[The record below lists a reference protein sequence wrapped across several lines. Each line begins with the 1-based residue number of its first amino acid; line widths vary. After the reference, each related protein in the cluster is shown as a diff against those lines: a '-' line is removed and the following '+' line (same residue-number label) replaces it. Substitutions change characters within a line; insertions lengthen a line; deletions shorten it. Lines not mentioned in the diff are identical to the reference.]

1 MKAVELIIIEKGA
14 ENYFVLKAYLFG
26 IGILINS

>member
-14 ENYFVLKAYLFG
+14 ENYFVLKACLFG
-26 IGILINS
+26 SRNPNE